1 MRLLNVGVIA
11 AVVVLG
17 LIGVTTLGSAAA
29 GAQEDQSAEQ
39 TRNGQESA
47 ECPGAQVVETIGPTE
62 QDLRIGPFSITG
74 ERFRLTYETT
84 DLDPAGVP
92 FFDVTVLNASGNEV
106 GGQVIFDEGTEI
118 ETVNQGPGNF
128 TIEARVEDLKYKL
141 TIEDCTGKGGAS
153 PNEPPADRTPIPAD
167 QYKSDTDN
175 PDDVIDDTVTDKPLP
190 DTGGIPLIGLV
201 AFGSFLLS
209 AGFMILRP
217 VIRRPH

>member
-128 TIEARVEDLKYKL
+128 TIEARAEDLKYEL

-175 PDDVIDDTVTDKPLP
+175 PDDVIDGTVTDKPLP

-217 VIRRPH
+217 VIRRPR

>member
-1 MRLLNVGVIA
+1 MRKNEKMRSTGGHMRLLNVGVIA

-141 TIEDCTGKGGAS
+141 TI
-153 PNEPPADRTPIPAD
+153 AD
-167 QYKSDTDN
+167 
-175 PDDVIDDTVTDKPLP
+175 
-190 DTGGIPLIGLV
+190 
-201 AFGSFLLS
+201 
-209 AGFMILRP
+209 
-217 VIRRPH
+217 